1 MGGLCSSM
9 KARKLT
15 HGHLKSEEGSKM
27 KPSTWAIIVIVAV
40 AIITIVSG
48 NVKRPIL
55 FLITSKNWT
64 DKLIKKLRKE
74 WKEKEY

>member
-1 MGGLCSSM
+1 
-9 KARKLT
+9 
-15 HGHLKSEEGSKM
+15 M

>member
-40 AIITIVSG
+40 AIITIV
-48 NVKRPIL
+48 IL

>member
-1 MGGLCSSM
+1 
-9 KARKLT
+9 
-15 HGHLKSEEGSKM
+15 M

-40 AIITIVSG
+40 AIITIV
-48 NVKRPIL
+48 IL